1 MFVGVIDVGF
11 RQHPRIDAKVNH
23 LPEDSTSPSDDNSS
37 HGLHV
42 LSIIG
47 ATDDIDCPIKGIAPN
62 VTFFT
67 YAQSV
72 PSRADFTV
80 ILEKAEALDD
90 DSKNVCMYI
99 IVQIHNRI
107 NVIKQC

>member
-1 MFVGVIDVGF
+1 MGF
-11 RQHPRIDAKVNH
+11 HRHPRIDAKVRH
-23 LPEDSTSPSDDNSS
+23 ISEDSPPDDNSS

-47 ATDDIDCPIKGIAPN
+47 AADDIDCPIKGIAPN

-72 PSRADFTV
+72 PSRVDFTV
-80 ILEKAEALDD
+80 ILEKADALED
-90 DSKNVCMYI
+90 DSKNV
-99 IVQIHNRI
+99 RI
-107 NVIKQC
+107 LLVIFD